1 VVTKKQRRRQLAQA
15 SAQRRADRLAARA
28 TRRRRLRLVAATLVV
43 LVAVSGLV
51 AWIVVHDR
59 DRESTAAPG
68 ITVTSATLPAVPT
81 PIEVTR

>member
-1 VVTKKQRRRQLAQA
+1 MVTKKQRRRQLAQA
-15 SAQRRADRLAARA
+15 SAQRRANRLAARA

-68 ITVTSATLPAVPT
+68 ITVTSATVPAVPT
-81 PIEVTR
+81 LIEVTR